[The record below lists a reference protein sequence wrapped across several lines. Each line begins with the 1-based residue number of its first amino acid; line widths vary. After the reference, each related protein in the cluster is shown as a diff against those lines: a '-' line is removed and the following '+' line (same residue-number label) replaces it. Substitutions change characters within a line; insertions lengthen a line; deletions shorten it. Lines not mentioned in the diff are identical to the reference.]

1 MATPIVGNKIGV
13 YVDVDAADSGTEPR
27 LVALATSASLSFSNS
42 TIETATKKVTTDG
55 ATAGQLLD
63 SGLSTTH
70 AVAGTSSFSVSCEGL
85 LDLSDPQATADATD
99 DATAKTEHGFQNL
112 MDLALRRKEVT
123 LFFVDATNATAAG
136 GPGYKGNAFIE
147 SIEASGGVDDFA
159 TYSVTFKGTGDLT
172 LV

>member
-13 YVDVDAADSGTEPR
+13 YVDVDAANGGTEPR

-42 TIETATKKVTTDG
+42 TIETATKKVTDG
-55 ATAGQLLD
+55 GTAGQLLD

-85 LDLSDPQATADATD
+85 LDLSDRQAAEDATD

-112 MDLALRRKEVT
+112 MDLALKRKEVQ

>member
-13 YVDVDAADSGTEPR
+13 YVDIDQDSATNKPR

-85 LDLSDPQATADATD
+85 LDLSDPSETEDHTNDATGV
-99 DATAKTEHGFQNL
+99 AEHGFQNL
-112 MDLALRRKEVT
+112 MQLALNRTEVL
-123 LFFVDATNATAAG
+123 LFFVDATNSTAAG